1 LSLKEEL
8 IEFIE
13 RKVSESEHSDFFRKP
28 LVGFSSADD
37 PLYDKLKEIVGPQH
51 THPKD
56 HLKEAKTVIS
66 FFIPFSDK
74 IVSSNRKD
82 ETPSLEWAESYIVTN
97 NLINNIS
104 NSMVEYLESNGISAS
119 TIKATRNYD
128 EKTLKADWSHR
139 SAAYIAG
146 LGTFGVN
153 RMLLTSMG
161 CAGRYGSVI
170 MSYEVEPD
178 KRPEEEYCLYYKN
191 GKCLVCVKACP
202 VQALDSNDFN
212 RFKCEAR
219 LKENSK
225 QFTDLG
231 KCTVCGKCVVSCPRA
246 IVKNK

>member
-1 LSLKEEL
+1 LNLKEEI

-13 RKVSESEHSDFFRKP
+13 RKVSESEHNDFYRRP
-28 LVGFSSADD
+28 LIGFSSAED
-37 PLYDKLKEIVGPQH
+37 PLYDQLKEIVGPQH

-56 HLKEAKTVIS
+56 YLENAKTVVS

-82 ETPSLEWAESYIVTN
+82 KVPSPEWAESYIVTN
-97 NLINNIS
+97 KLISDICS
-104 NSMVEYLESNGISAS
+104 SLVEYLESKGINAT
-119 TIKATRNYD
+119 TIKVTRNYD

-153 RMLLTSMG
+153 RMLITPMG

-178 KRPEEEYCLYYKN
+178 TRPEEEYCLYFKN

-202 VQALDSNDFN
+202 VQALEADDFD

-219 LKENSK
+219 LKENSELL
-225 QFTDLG
+225 TDYG

-246 IVKNK
+246 IIKSK